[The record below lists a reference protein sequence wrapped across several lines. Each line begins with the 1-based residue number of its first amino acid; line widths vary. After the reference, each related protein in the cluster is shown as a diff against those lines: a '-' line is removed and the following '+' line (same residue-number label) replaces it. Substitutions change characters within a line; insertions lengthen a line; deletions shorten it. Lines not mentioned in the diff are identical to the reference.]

1 MRFLL
6 VDQVLACPPTG
17 PVRGVKNVAMSED
30 FLEFHFPGNPV
41 MPGVLLL
48 EAMAQLAG
56 WREAAVSDFT
66 RWFLLDQVR
75 RSAWYGFVLPGDQ
88 VALTVEPLPDPA
100 DGRRAFRG
108 LGEVGGRKRVAAEF
122 EGATVPLAELDD
134 PALLRQH
141 FRRLCRESGF

>member
-6 VDQVLACPPTG
+6 VDQILACPPAG
-17 PVRGVKNVAMSED
+17 PIRGVKNVAMSED

-48 EAMAQLAG
+48 EAMAQLSG
-56 WREAAVSDFT
+56 WCEAAASDFT

-75 RSAWYGFVLPGDQ
+75 RSAWYGLVLPGDQ
-88 VALTVEPLPDPA
+88 VVLTVESLPDPA

-108 LGEVGGRKRVAAEF
+108 LGEVGGRKRVVAEF
-122 EGATVPLAELDD
+122 EGAVVPLAELDD
-134 PALLRQH
+134 PVQLRQQ
-141 FRRLCRESGF
+141 FRRLCREGGF